1 MSIFYQSL
9 SAYEAFKFRKRKQ
22 AFKRGKPC
30 TICGKKYRKPEMMVA
45 HIIPVREL
53 SDYDA
58 LYDSKNWQVRCI
70 YCERRL
76 NREEDLAARKARLK
90 EQAQK
95 EVKGVVPHYE
105 LDVYADYDEMI
116 QNLWNKANVGLKKGK
131 VYRRSLYWDKLI
143 KEVKKADRLTL
154 AKAAAKFVM
163 GNNGRMPT
171 IDEVY
176 DQLAKD
182 VEMKMMSET
191 NGKFKKEKPNAA

>member
-1 MSIFYQSL
+1 MSLFYQSL

-22 AFKRGKPC
+22 AFKKGKSC
-30 TICGKKYRKPEMMVA
+30 AVCGKIYPKGQMMVA
-45 HIIPVREL
+45 HIIPVRQL

-58 LYDSKNWQVRCI
+58 LYDSKNWEVRCV

-76 NREEDLAARKARLK
+76 NREETLRKNRLEKHAK
-90 EQAQK
+90 E
-95 EVKGVVPHYE
+95 EVGSIVSHYE
-105 LDVYADYDEMI
+105 LDIYKDYDELI
-116 QNLWNKANVGLKKGK
+116 IHLWEKANTNLKKGK
-131 VYRRSLYWDKLI
+131 VYRRSLYWERLL

-171 IDEVY
+171 QEEVY

-182 VEMKMMSET
+182 VESKMMSET
-191 NGKFKKEKPNAA
+191 KGNFKKEKG